1 MAGSVHTL
9 GYAFVMQGAGKS
21 FVLLAVPALGVTYAG
36 VKLAG
41 SKRFNTSDKWVW
53 AASSAKE

>member
-21 FVLLAVPALGVTYAG
+21 FMLLAVPAFGVTYAR

-41 SKRFNTSDKWVW
+41 FKRFNTSDKWIW
-53 AASSAKE
+53 ATSSAKE